1 MYPSNKKEVEAQ
13 KIVAEQ
19 LNGRLAMLGII
30 AGIGAYLTTGQLIPG
45 FRVMNYHEVMEVYKR
60 PMSVRYIPF
69 ITFMFATGLTATV
82 GLPVYAHG
90 LF

>member
-1 MYPSNKKEVEAQ
+1 MKKSD
-13 KIVAEQ
+13 
-19 LNGRLAMLGII
+19 
-30 AGIGAYLTTGQLIPG
+30 
-45 FRVMNYHEVMEVYKR
+45 VMETYNR

-90 LF
+90 LI

>member
-1 MYPSNKKEVEAQ
+1 
-13 KIVAEQ
+13 
-19 LNGRLAMLGII
+19 
-30 AGIGAYLTTGQLIPG
+30 
-45 FRVMNYHEVMEVYKR
+45 MNYHDVMETYKR
-60 PMSVRYIPF
+60 QRYIPF